1 MSEENIEWINTVRFD
16 EDQNY
21 IVNTDLKVPND
32 VNNAQGQQV
41 HFWDLQ
47 SGNDIDPYDPYF
59 GWTFTQA
66 QEVKLTEIDE
76 YDKSLLDV
84 ANANPHKLFFTRA
97 DKNRARVSNRNNS
110 AANPSTPPGIQKNR
124 DKALIDYS
132 DATLD
137 ANDLATG
144 IVEGLTSV
152 SVIMALD
159 VSTMVNWPEWEPP
172 N

>member
-1 MSEENIEWINTVRFD
+1 MDEIDWINNVRYD
-16 EDQNY
+16 ETGDY
-21 IVNTDLKVPND
+21 IVNGDIYVPND
-32 VNNAQGQQV
+32 PLNAQAQQV
-41 HFWDLQ
+41 VYWDEQ
-47 SGNDIDPYDPYF
+47 PGNDITPYDPYY

-97 DKNRARVSNRNNS
+97 GKNRMRVSNRNNS
-110 AANPSTPPGIQKNR
+110 AANPGTPPGIQKNR
-124 DKALIDYS
+124 DKALIEYS

-152 SVIMALD
+152 SAIMALD
-159 VSTMVNWPEWEPP
+159 VPTMVNWPVWDPP